1 MLLGTARSEKHVHVS
16 ADRVCRFLS
25 SLDPA
30 LGYGASER
38 REDGGGSG
46 SSRSS
51 SAVIKPVADGL
62 LGRNELRLKLKR
74 KAKRNRIMSSGGQGP
89 GYLVKDERG
98 EVDDGIRT
106 GWVCVNV
113 GKVRGGELEDVDDTI
128 EKDGFVGFNEDQ
140 GGCRIVVQ
148 IMTEEKRGQLQLEE
162 LWQGMLNQ
170 QQRQADEQRLQQ
182 EFSA

>member
-1 MLLGTARSEKHVHVS
+1 MHVS

-25 SLDPA
+25 NLDSA
-30 LGYGASER
+30 LRYGASER
-38 REDGGGSG
+38 PEDSSGSGSGGGSG
-46 SSRSS
+46 SS
-51 SAVIKPVADGL
+51 SAAIKPVADGL

-113 GKVRGGELEDVDDTI
+113 GKVRGGELEDVVGTV

-162 LWQGMLNQ
+162 LWQGMLNK
-170 QQRQADEQRLQQ
+170 QQRQVDEQRLQQ
-182 EFSA
+182 EFAA